1 MHPLCGQV
9 ALLPDSILSLS
20 QKRREQAAVDGP
32 WAMLEGQDGG
42 AGRGEGPQG
51 TSPLASGSSFL
62 SQFLGLWLF
71 QRQKSLRNKLSKLP
85 PSLH

>member
-51 TSPLASGSSFL
+51 TSPPAYGSSFPFTV
-62 SQFLGLWLF
+62 SG
-71 QRQKSLRNKLSKLP
+71 SLAVSEAEKFEE
-85 PSLH
+85 